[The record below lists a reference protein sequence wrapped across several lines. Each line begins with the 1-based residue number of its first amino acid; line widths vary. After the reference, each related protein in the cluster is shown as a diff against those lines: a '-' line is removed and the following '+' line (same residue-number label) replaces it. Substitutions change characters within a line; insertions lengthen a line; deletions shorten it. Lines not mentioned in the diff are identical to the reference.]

1 MENEKLVKHWID
13 SAEIDRKAM
22 KHLFGKKDF
31 HWSLF
36 MGHLVIEKLLK
47 ALYIK
52 ENNEQPPFI
61 HNLSR
66 IVQKTKIEI
75 SEGKLDILDTITT
88 FNIRAR
94 YDDYKQLFYK
104 KCTPEYTAVWIKNI
118 EEMVIWLKEKL

>member
-1 MENEKLVKHWID
+1 MENEKLVKHWVD
-13 SAEIDRKAM
+13 SAEIDHKAM
-22 KHLFGKKDF
+22 VHLFEKKDY

-52 ENNEQPPFI
+52 ENRKQPPFI
-61 HNLSR
+61 HNLTR
-66 IVQKTKIEI
+66 LVQKIDIEI
-75 SEGKLDILDTITT
+75 SEEKLDILDTITT

-104 KCTPEYTAVWIKNI
+104 KCTFEFTALWIKNI
-118 EEMVIWLKEKL
+118 EEMILWLKEKL

>member
-1 MENEKLVKHWID
+1 MVEYWINT
-13 SAEIDRKAM
+13 AELDHKAM
-22 KHLFGKKDF
+22 RHLFENGDY

-47 ALYIK
+47 ACYVK
-52 ENNEQPPFI
+52 NKGGNPPYI

-66 IVQKTKIEI
+66 IAEKAELTMTDKQ
-75 SEGKLDILDTITT
+75 LDILDTIST

-104 KCTPEYTAVWIKNI
+104 KCTLEYTKLWAAHI
-118 EEMVIWLKEKL
+118 EEILEWLKEKL